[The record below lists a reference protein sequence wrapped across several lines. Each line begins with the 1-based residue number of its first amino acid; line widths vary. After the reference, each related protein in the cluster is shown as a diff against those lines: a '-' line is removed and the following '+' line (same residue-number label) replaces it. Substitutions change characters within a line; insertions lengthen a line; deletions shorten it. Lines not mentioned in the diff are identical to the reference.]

1 MVIKYFPYTFLLL
14 LFIIGIISP
23 VYGQSLE
30 SAHIPLGS
38 CLPFVA
44 LILMIATGPMLYAKF
59 WHSHYAK
66 ISIGLGI
73 GVVLYC
79 SYAFQN
85 FQASIHAGFDFIS
98 FIAILVPLYFASGG
112 ILIRTNIS
120 TTPLLNM
127 GFLLT
132 GAILSNILGTTGA
145 SMVLIR
151 PFLQL
156 NKGRI
161 QPYLIIFFIF
171 FVSNIGGS
179 LTPIGD
185 PPLFLGFIKGV
196 PFMWTLTELFFPW
209 CIAMATLSIFFYI
222 LDNRNKL
229 SSKLI
234 SNLEKNSITISGSRN
249 LLWIIIAIL
258 ASGLDPHLFNWI
270 PAIEIYGHKYS
281 IVREIVQLII
291 GIGVYIF
298 RNKSNYTEND
308 FSLEPFREMG
318 ILFLGIFLTLIPVL
332 ELTQEFA
339 NTPAGIS
346 AIQEHTLFW
355 FSGVLSAFLDNA
367 PTYATFLAA
376 SMAKFGLSDQNPEEV
391 RQFALGIVQ
400 GIQQPEITTKYLKAI
415 SIGSVY
421 FGAMTYI
428 GNSPNFLVKAIAE
441 YNQVRMPS
449 FFRYMLKYS
458 IPFLLPLILLEWYVL
473 FG

>member
-1 MVIKYFPYTFLLL
+1 MKYFPYTFLLL

-23 VYGQSLE
+23 VYPETLE
-30 SAHIPLGS
+30 SPQIPVGS
-38 CLPFVA
+38 CFPFIT

-59 WHSHYAK
+59 WHAHYAK

-73 GVVLYC
+73 GVVLYT
-79 SYAFQN
+79 SWIFQN
-85 FQASIHAGFDFIS
+85 FHASVHAVFEFIS
-98 FIAILVPLYFASGG
+98 FISILVPLFFASGG

-151 PFLQL
+151 PFMQL
-156 NKGRI
+156 NRGRM
-161 QPYLIIFFIF
+161 QAYLIIFFIF

-196 PFMWTLTELFFPW
+196 PFTWTLTELFFPW
-209 CIAMATLSIFFYI
+209 CIAMLVLSLFFYI
-222 LDNRNKL
+222 SDSRNKTTAT
-229 SSKLI
+229 SI
-234 SNLEKNSITISGSRN
+234 NAPEKKSITLSGSLN
-249 LLWIIIAIL
+249 LFWIIIAIL
-258 ASGLDPHLFNWI
+258 ASGLDPHLIQWL
-270 PAIEIYGHKYS
+270 PSIEIHGHHYS
-281 IVREIVQLII
+281 FVREIIQLSI

-308 FSLEPFREMG
+308 FSIEPFREMG

-332 ELTQEFA
+332 ELTQQFA

-376 SMAKFGLSDQNPEEV
+376 SMAKFGLSEQNPEEV

-441 YNQVRMPS
+441 YNQIRMPS

-473 FG
+473 LG